1 MKQMKLYKNDFIQ
14 LKRDQNN
21 LASVKGTELVFD
33 PVQLL
38 YYKCHKRSTIRG
50 RSCIDSPEWIKN
62 ATINS
67 INKKDNK
74 CFKYTV
80 TIVLN
85 HEEIKEDPQR
95 ITEIKHFINKYNWE
109 GIKFPSEKHDWKKI

>member
-1 MKQMKLYKNDFIQ
+1 M
-14 LKRDQNN
+14 
-21 LASVKGTELVFD
+21 ASAKGTELVFD

-38 YYKCHKRSTIRG
+38 YYKCHKRNAIRG
-50 RSCIDSPEWIKN
+50 ESYIESPDWIKN

-67 INKKDNK
+67 INKKGNK
-74 CFKYTV
+74 CFQCTV

-95 ITEIKHFINKYNWE
+95 ITEIKPFINKSNWE
-109 GIKFPSEKHDWKKI
+109 GIQFPSENYDWKKIREK

>member
-1 MKQMKLYKNDFIQ
+1 M
-14 LKRDQNN
+14 
-21 LASVKGTELVFD
+21 ASAKGTELVFD

-38 YYKCHKRSTIRG
+38 YYKCHKRNTIRG
-50 RSCIDSPEWIKN
+50 ASYIESPDWIKN

-67 INKKDNK
+67 INQKGNK
-74 CFKYTV
+74 CFQYTV

-95 ITEIKHFINKYNWE
+95 ITEIKPFINKSNWE
-109 GIKFPSEKHDWKKI
+109 GIQFPSENYDWKKIREK

>member
-1 MKQMKLYKNDFIQ
+1 MKLYKNDFIQ

-38 YYKCHKRSTIRG
+38 YYKCRKRSTIRG
-50 RSCIDSPEWIKN
+50 RSYIDSPEWIKN

-67 INKKDNK
+67 INKKGNK

-85 HEEIKEDPQR
+85 HEEIKENPQR